1 MNERLWIGIT
11 ADLAGGQ
18 NSNTAKF
25 REPTFFLHERYCRE
39 ILRAGGLPLIL
50 PPLDSAAA
58 LDAYFDAITGLVI
71 TGGDFDIHPRYYG
84 EAPIAQIG
92 VILEQRTE
100 SELALTE
107 RALERDL
114 PILGICGGAQTINVA
129 LGGSLYQDIAAQVP
143 NAGEHQ
149 LGAIK
154 DRGGHRVEIETGTL
168 LGQAVELLKVE
179 VNSTHHQ
186 AVRDLGKDLI
196 ISARAEDGMI
206 EAIES
211 KAHRFVLGVQWHP
224 EALAPHRQDQQ
235 RIFSRFVSECKQT

>member
-11 ADLAGGQ
+11 ADLGGGQ
-18 NSNTAKF
+18 NSNTASF

-50 PPLDSAAA
+50 PALDTAAA
-58 LDAYFDAITGLVI
+58 LDGYFDALAGLVI

-84 EAPIAQIG
+84 EAPIPQIG
-92 VILEQRTE
+92 LILEQRTE

-107 RALERDL
+107 RALGRDL
-114 PILGICGGAQTINVA
+114 PILGICGGAQAINVA

-154 DRGGHRVEIETGTL
+154 DRGGHMVSVESGTL
-168 LGQAVELLKVE
+168 LAQAVGERRLE

-186 AVRDLGKDLI
+186 AVKQLGKNLI
-196 ISARAEDGMI
+196 ASARAEDRLI
-206 EAIES
+206 EALES
-211 KAHRFVLGVQWHP
+211 TAHRFVLGVQWHP
-224 EALAPHRQDQQ
+224 EVLAPNRNDQRQL
-235 RIFSRFVSECKQT
+235 FSRFVSECKRS